1 MLNLPESILTVRRAP
16 RWNLEVT
23 LGPLSCLITWGHGDK
38 LHNRAA
44 ESNFGEDSSTHT
56 LHYVPCQS
64 FIYMMRLR
72 EEKQSLVL
80 GLLWAERRE
89 KSCHHHHCLSP
100 DTSISF
106 CWRTW
111 GGRKSA
117 GRDNTP
123 KIVKKKTKLEFLK
136 CAGETI
142 NRTAR
147 QFSCLLWHH
156 TPTTQ
161 PRCPPLLPSRVLF
174 SFCSF
179 YVHFFLLSLS
189 S

>member
-1 MLNLPESILTVRRAP
+1 MLDLPESILTVRRAP

-44 ESNFGEDSSTHT
+44 ESNFGEDPSTHT

-64 FIYMMRLR
+64 FIYMMRLQ

-123 KIVKKKTKLEFLK
+123 KIVKKKKKLSFLSVQVKLLTEQPGSLAACSGTTHPPHSPAALLSYPAEFY
-136 CAGETI
+136 
-142 NRTAR
+142 
-147 QFSCLLWHH
+147 F
-156 TPTTQ
+156 
-161 PRCPPLLPSRVLF
+161 PSVP
-174 SFCSF
+174 
-179 YVHFFLLSLS
+179 YVFIFFFFL
-189 S
+189 